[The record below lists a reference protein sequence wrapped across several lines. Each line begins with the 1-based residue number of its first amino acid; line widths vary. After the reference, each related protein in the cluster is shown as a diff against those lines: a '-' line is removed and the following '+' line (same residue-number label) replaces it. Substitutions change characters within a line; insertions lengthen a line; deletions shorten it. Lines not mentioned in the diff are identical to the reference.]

1 MRKRYIVAILGAVG
15 AGAVVSYFLSD
26 EDNRENIKDNLE
38 AMSQKLGDMF
48 KRDYPS
54 TLEEAGIPDQVRHS
68 DVSQMENANMVSE
81 GSQYGVHY
89 YNEVQDENDP
99 L

>member
-15 AGAVVSYFLSD
+15 AGAVVRYFLSD
-26 EDNRENIKDNLE
+26 EDNRENIKDKLE
-38 AMSQKLGDMF
+38 TINQKVACFF
-48 KRDYPS
+48 KKDYPS

-89 YNEVQDENDP
+89 YNEVRDENDP